1 MRKTNNGGLKIQR
14 GLYRKLV
21 CARYLSKN
29 ERKEMKMR
37 SIEKRFFLDVDN
49 LYDLTLTGKN
59 PDNKMIRL
67 S

>member
-1 MRKTNNGGLKIQR
+1 MQR

-21 CARYLSKN
+21 CARCLPKN
-29 ERKEMKMR
+29 GRKEMKMR
-37 SIEKRFFLDVDN
+37 SIKKRFFLDVDD

-59 PDNKMIRL
+59 PDNKMTRL